1 MFDFFKDTLLSFK
14 LKKSLKTLQNQKK
27 KKINSFKSL
36 LIIVY
41 ENDLDEDFL
50 LLFAKNLKISIN
62 NVYIIVLNKNKID
75 LTETRFKR
83 IIYISKDEISMTGN
97 IKKEINYFFNKKY
110 DLLINFFDQKEILSE
125 LISSKCFSKLRIGFS
140 KANPQI
146 NDIVFKFGLND
157 KNTFLSES
165 MNYLNSF
172 IKQKNEF

>member
-1 MFDFFKDTLLSFK
+1 MFDFLKDILLSFK
-14 LKKSLKTLQNQKK
+14 LKKNLKTLQNQKK
-27 KKINSFKSL
+27 KKITSFKSI

-50 LLFAKNLKISIN
+50 LLFAENLKISIN
-62 NVYIIVLNKNKID
+62 NVYIIVLNQNKID

-83 IIYISKDEISMTGN
+83 KIHISKDEISMTGDT
-97 IKKEINYFFNKKY
+97 KKDINYFFNRKY
-110 DLLINFFDQKEILSE
+110 DLLVNFFDQKEILSE

-146 NDIVFKFGLND
+146 NDIVFNFGINE
-157 KNTFLSES
+157 KKTFLSES

>member
-1 MFDFFKDTLLSFK
+1 MFDFLKDIFLSFK

-27 KKINSFKSL
+27 KKITSFKSL

-50 LLFAKNLKISIN
+50 LLFAENLKISIN
-62 NVYIIVLNKNKID
+62 NVHIIVLNKNKID

-83 IIYISKDEISMTGN
+83 RIYISKDEISMTGN

-146 NDIVFKFGLND
+146 NDIIFKFGLND

>member
-1 MFDFFKDTLLSFK
+1 MFDFFKDIFLSFK

-27 KKINSFKSL
+27 KKITSFKSL

-50 LLFAKNLKISIN
+50 LLFAQNLKISIN
-62 NVYIIVLNKNKID
+62 NVHIIVLNKNKID

-83 IIYISKDEISMTGN
+83 RIYISKDEISMTGN

-110 DLLINFFDQKEILSE
+110 DLLVNFFDQKEILSE

-146 NDIVFKFGLND
+146 NDIVFKFSLNE
-157 KNTFLSES
+157 KKTFLSES
-165 MNYLNSF
+165 MNYLYSF
-172 IKQKNEF
+172 IKQKK